1 MSLAGTRIITLGS
14 RPSQLARWQ
23 TEWILN
29 GLKKAHPEFSYR
41 VVTLITEGDR
51 KLDRPLPA
59 IGGKGLFTAELE
71 RALLQSEIDL
81 AVHSLKD
88 LPTQSSPELTIG
100 AISARADPRDVIIS
114 ARKQTLQTLPTN
126 ARVGTSSLRREAQ
139 LKHARPDLAISPLRG
154 NIDTRLRKALEGQYD
169 AIVMAAAGVE
179 RLGLNDAITGYL
191 PLDVMLPAPGQGAL
205 AVQCRANDLELL
217 DLLLCVHDEST
228 RRAVTAERAFLAAL
242 GSGCSAPVAAYAQ
255 ASGQIL
261 EMTGLVASVDGQQ
274 IIRVQAS
281 GEDPERLG
289 QQLALQAVQ
298 MGAEKLLR

>member
-1 MSLAGTRIITLGS
+1 MTLAGTRTFTLGS

-261 EMTGLVASVDGQQ
+261 EMTGLVASVNGQQ